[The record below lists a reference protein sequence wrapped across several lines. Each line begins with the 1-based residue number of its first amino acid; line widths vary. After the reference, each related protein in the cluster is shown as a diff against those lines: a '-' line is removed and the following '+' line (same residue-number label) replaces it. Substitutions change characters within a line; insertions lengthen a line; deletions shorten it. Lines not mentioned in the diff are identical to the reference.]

1 MTDPEPGT
9 TSARGVLGCVAA
21 LVLLELLLIMIV
33 PVAGRW
39 TDAAAAWYHPVRR
52 IAPIASMFSESQSLG
67 ARTLLLVLG
76 FVLVPVKAVLVAIA
90 ASRARRLRDVKDFV
104 HLPSDSS
111 AAVASRIASG
121 VLLALFATMLVFFV
135 PGFVLNSGSERSA
148 IFIMMRAGGFKHW
161 LVWHAGFFT
170 LVSGVLGL
178 FAFWVWDALQ
188 GVNRA
193 VVR

>member
-9 TSARGVLGCVAA
+9 TSARRALGCVAA

-39 TDAAAAWYHPVRR
+39 TDAAVAWYDPVRR

-76 FVLVPVKAVLVAIA
+76 FVLVAVKAALVAMA
-90 ASRARRLRDVKDFV
+90 ASRARRSRDVKDFV

-111 AAVASRIASG
+111 ATVASRIASG

-135 PGFVLNSGSERSA
+135 LGFVLNSGSERSA
-148 IFIMMRAGGFKHW
+148 IFIMMRVGGFKYW

-170 LVSGVLGL
+170 LLSGVLGL